1 MLLYVTGHLCSSHTQ
16 IAGRLSEALLI
27 IQVGVKGQPPVLDG
41 ELHDL
46 VNTEDCFWNI
56 SDGKLIEVTL
66 QKVRWPC

>member
-1 MLLYVTGHLCSSHTQ
+1 MLM
-16 IAGRLSEALLI
+16 
-27 IQVGVKGQPPVLDG
+27 IQVGVKGQPAVLEG